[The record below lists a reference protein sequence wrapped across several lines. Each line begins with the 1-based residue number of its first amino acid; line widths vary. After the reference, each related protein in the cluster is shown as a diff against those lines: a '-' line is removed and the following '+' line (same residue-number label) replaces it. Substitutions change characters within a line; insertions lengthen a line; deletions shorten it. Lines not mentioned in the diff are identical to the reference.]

1 MPWRE
6 GLGPRLDLIRPWVLV
21 LMSKNDEFEAIHC
34 LAYPCTPMGQNE
46 ETEDKKKERKED
58 GRTRIS
64 EDLES
69 QEESVWLEEKHRHDH
84 RWTCPLVASSL
95 RAEVYD
101 YILHI
106 RM

>member
-46 ETEDKKKERKED
+46 ETEDKETRRKK
-58 GRTRIS
+58 GRWTHQDLGGSRIS
-64 EDLES
+64 GRE
-69 QEESVWLEEKHRHDH
+69 R
-84 RWTCPLVASSL
+84 VAE
-95 RAEVYD
+95 REAPP
-101 YILHI
+101 
-106 RM
+106 